1 MSIKNFIGVVFVP
14 VLAPALRA
22 KNSHIVG
29 YLRMLIAPLR
39 SAVFW
44 RSLLTFFFIT
54 IVIMDATT
62 MISISPQGA
71 MILLAVA
78 GFGFSIYKY
87 YRNERKSEIAIIKDN
102 VASIDKNVDERL
114 NVIDKKLTVVLQH
127 LHITIP
133 N

>member
-1 MSIKNFIGVVFVP
+1 
-14 VLAPALRA
+14 
-22 KNSHIVG
+22 
-29 YLRMLIAPLR
+29 
-39 SAVFW
+39 
-44 RSLLTFFFIT
+44 
-54 IVIMDATT
+54 MDATT